1 MVMEDDSCLRGLGLE
16 SRCHILDGHD
26 IFSHRFVV
34 KNCIVSLK
42 RLKVNEKE
50 AGDGPFKK
58 VEEDLLY
65 QKSFKL
71 NSMLKVDKFSLS
83 NA

>member
-1 MVMEDDSCLRGLGLE
+1 M
-16 SRCHILDGHD
+16 
-26 IFSHRFVV
+26 
-34 KNCIVSLK
+34 KK
-42 RLKVNEKE
+42 RPGMAHL
-50 AGDGPFKK
+50 KK